1 MAYSS
6 RGGVVRVLVADDD
19 ALLRRILQ
27 GHLIAEGHE
36 PVFAVDGLD
45 AWAKL
50 QAEHIRMVIVD
61 WLMPGMDG
69 PELIRRI
76 REAGWPGYTYI
87 ILLTVKGGRKAI
99 VEGLTTG
106 ADDYVTKPFGHE
118 ELLARIG
125 VGARI
130 LQLEDRL
137 SASVA
142 REEAYAIR
150 DALTGLPNRRGLR
163 GRAQIELSR
172 AEREKGSVCLIMM
185 DLDHFKEIND
195 RFGHAAGDEALRR
208 VAEVLQENR
217 RDYDLAGRWGGEEF
231 LVILPGTSLAQAG
244 AVGERLRLAIQSIEM
259 QVGGRDAVTIRA
271 SIGVAASS
279 PAELRVGF
287 DELVERADRAMY
299 RAKQVGGNRVMLHA
313 LPTNGEPGGPVH
325 SGPG

>member
-1 MAYSS
+1 MK
-6 RGGVVRVLVADDD
+6 VLIADDD
-19 ALLRRILQ
+19 ALLRQILH
-27 GHLIAEGHE
+27 GHLTAEGHE
-36 PVFAVDGLD
+36 PVLVSNGLE
-45 AWAKL
+45 AWELL
-50 QAEHIRMVIVD
+50 QAEHIRMVIID

-76 REAGWPGYTYI
+76 RHAGWPGYTYI

-125 VGARI
+125 VGTRI
-130 LQLEDRL
+130 LELEERL

-142 REEAYAIR
+142 REEAHAIR
-150 DALTGLPNRRGLR
+150 DSLTGLPNRRGLR
-163 GRAQIELSR
+163 GRAQAELSR
-172 AEREKGSVCLIMM
+172 AEREKGTVCVIMM

-195 RFGHAAGDEALRR
+195 RFGHAVGDSALRR

-231 LVILPGTSLAQAG
+231 LVILPGTTLAQAG
-244 AVGERLRLAIQSIEM
+244 VVGERIRSAIQGIEL
-259 QVGGRDAVTIRA
+259 QVGGQDPVTVRA
-271 SIGVAASS
+271 SLGAAAAC

-287 DELVERADRAMY
+287 DELVERADHAMY
-299 RAKQVGGNRVMLHA
+299 KAKQEGGNRVMLHA
-313 LPTNGEPGGPVH
+313 LPAEGESRAQPTAN
-325 SGPG
+325 